1 MVDTR
6 KSKGATPQKK
16 RLKKRKLKR
25 ALASSTDKE
34 RVKKNK
40 KSNVA
45 LTSSPAKGRSNNVG
59 DHDAGKSL
67 TTSNNNNSTRDS
79 DSDESSA
86 AMNAATPSVD
96 NVNHNL
102 RAEDA
107 IDDLDYNA
115 EHSTAGLM
123 LRTLLQN
130 AHDVENTASK
140 HPTHSNEIARKGS
153 CEGGEKED
161 EKSPSPSDN
170 NANTKLQQRGA
181 VRGVTMRLNN
191 LLLPLTTT
199 PVRKT
204 LTTMILAMHQLL
216 L

>member
-45 LTSSPAKGRSNNVG
+45 LTSSPAKGSSNNVG

-86 AMNAATPSVD
+86 AMKAASPSVN

-102 RAEDA
+102 HAEDA
-107 IDDLDYNA
+107 IDDVDYNA
-115 EHSTAGLM
+115 EPSTAKLM
-123 LRTLLQN
+123 LNLLLKN
-130 AHDVENTASK
+130 VHDVENTALEQ
-140 HPTHSNEIARKGS
+140 PTHSNEIARKGS
-153 CEGGEKED
+153 CEGGEKRM
-161 EKSPSPSDN
+161 KNPP
-170 NANTKLQQRGA
+170 K
-181 VRGVTMRLNN
+181 
-191 LLLPLTTT
+191 
-199 PVRKT
+199 
-204 LTTMILAMHQLL
+204 
-216 L
+216 